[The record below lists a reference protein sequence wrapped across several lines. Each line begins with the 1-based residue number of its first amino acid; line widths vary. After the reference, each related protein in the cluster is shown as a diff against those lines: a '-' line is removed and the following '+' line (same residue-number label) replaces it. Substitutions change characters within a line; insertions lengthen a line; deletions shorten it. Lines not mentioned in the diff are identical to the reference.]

1 MQGLSW
7 RNILYAVLGVI
18 LPLIFK
24 EIITAD
30 PEFPLTQEIFV
41 NLVLYLLAFLVGGWN
56 LVKLGIQRMVY
67 LKYGKHY
74 AEWLKS

>member
-1 MQGLSW
+1 MQGLNW

-30 PEFPLTQEIFV
+30 PNFPVTEEIFV
-41 NLVLYLLAFLVGGWN
+41 KLVLYLLAFLVGGWN
-56 LVKLGIQRMVY
+56 LVKLGIQRMVW
-67 LKYGKHY
+67 LKYGVNYEQWIK
-74 AEWLKS
+74 K